1 VRARAERQRIRSP
14 APCVHANIA
23 RMRPLRICL
32 TASEAAP
39 FAKTG
44 GLADVVTGL
53 GRWLGRRAPAGGGHD
68 VRLFLPYYKRIA
80 DGAIETEPLV
90 GVSAIDVRFPNRTIR
105 FEYAH
110 STLDLALKTY
120 GDGQQKAGL
129 EMLGEIQQAVE
140 LSQESLE
147 ATGKLPSK
155 KPKHFK
161 RAEIETRK
169 LLRELGHAETQV
181 NFDHREHIRE
191 VYERVEQI
199 NRELLLGI
207 MTKPKK

>member
-1 VRARAERQRIRSP
+1 MTAIRLIF
-14 APCVHANIA
+14 ALLV
-23 RMRPLRICL
+23 
-32 TASEAAP
+32 AA
-39 FAKTG
+39 FG
-44 GLADVVTGL
+44 GLAAGL
-53 GRWLGRRAPAGGGHD
+53 CFAAAAPQSLEELRSEPNLEKRS
-68 VRLFLPYYKRIA
+68 RLAL
-80 DGAIETEPLV
+80 
-90 GVSAIDVRFPNRTIR
+90 
-105 FEYAH
+105 EYAH

-161 RAEIETRK
+161 RAEIETRE
-169 LLRELGHAETQV
+169 LLRELGNAETQV

-191 VYERVEQI
+191 IYERVEQI